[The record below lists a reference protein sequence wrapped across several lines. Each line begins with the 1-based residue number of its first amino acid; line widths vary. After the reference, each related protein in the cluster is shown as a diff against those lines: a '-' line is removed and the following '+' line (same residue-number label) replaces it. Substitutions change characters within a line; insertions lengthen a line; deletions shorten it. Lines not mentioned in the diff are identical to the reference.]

1 MTETKQELI
10 FKVDIIE
17 ARSLSKDDEVVHP
30 YAQITYGGIKH
41 KTDTIKKTQQPNWNC
56 SFEFDLNDILSH
68 KRRARSLKDHGLTLS
83 IYNKDRFTSVFLGQT
98 HWSLEELFSGQ
109 SVAYEENSAKWH
121 PLSHVRHHKR
131 FRLRKRREDTS
142 ASEAEQAEV
151 HVRYGL
157 IGKHDQTAENIAAEW
172 QNVLSMLS
180 VQEVPSPPELQSSS
194 STSSANQESRTM
206 VENSSTLSVSSTNT
220 PKTARP
226 RRKLRSKFSRRGKSQ
241 KRAGYYSRF
250 LSKVTGVTFLE
261 IESANDLPPE
271 RNLTRTGFDMDP
283 FVIVTYGV
291 NTFRTSAIRHNLNP
305 VWNEKLF
312 FHVRSS
318 QENYK
323 IKFAV
328 YDKDKFS
335 SNDFVASQEI
345 KLSDIVN
352 KTLES
357 AEKPVEPENMDGDHT
372 PADEIDRNMA
382 RYSIP
387 LTLARPDKWPEL
399 QPKLTIRAKF
409 VPYVEIRKLFW
420 TALAKTCDADSS
432 NTMSK
437 LEVQTMLETLGSNIS
452 ECTIDRFWKENNKD
466 LSEDLTMDELVN
478 SLEALLLDL
487 DERQKRVDVNALIE
501 SGQDVP
507 KDIANKKLSNPFFP
521 NSSDDESVSEAVGS
535 SDTEDDYDSDM
546 GYDSVEYD
554 ESISTSPETPD
565 EADYEVLA
573 EADGVQY
580 VDDSLESLKIHENEK
595 QHEHKDHNAHLAKE
609 KLIHLTECPICH
621 KTDLTKRMQMDTIT
635 HVAICAANDWTTVD
649 QFLIGNFGSEAQAQ
663 RRWFVKL
670 VSKVG
675 YGKYSEGENN
685 ANIIVQDRS
694 TGLLIDERMSV
705 YVRLG
710 MRLLYKGKKTGIH
723 TKAAHRIL
731 ANMSIKQGRRFDNP
745 NSVREIAP
753 FIKFHRLDLSEVL
766 EPIENFKTFNE
777 FFYRKL
783 KPGSR
788 PCDNPEDKRVAVST
802 ADCRMMAFPTVDD
815 ATRIWIKGVE
825 FSLAK
830 LLDDEEEA
838 KTFEGGALAIFRLA
852 PQDYHRYHS
861 PVDGT
866 VRKIHH
872 VKGEYYTVNPMA
884 IRTTLDVY
892 GDNKRDVVYMDTEV
906 FGRVAIVCIGAMMV
920 GSIVLTAKEG
930 DYLARTDELGYFA
943 FGGSTLVVLFEKDSI
958 QFDTDLIDN
967 ANRSLETL
975 VRVGNHIGVHP

>member
-1 MTETKQELI
+1 MAKQELI
-10 FKVDIIE
+10 FKIDIIE
-17 ARSLSKDDEVVHP
+17 AHSLIKDDEPIHP
-30 YAQITYGGIKH
+30 YAEVTLGGIKH
-41 KTDTIKKTQQPNWNC
+41 KTEAIKKSQKPNWNC
-56 SFEFDLNDILSH
+56 SFEFDLNDILNH
-68 KRRARSLKDHGLTLS
+68 KRRANALKDHGLTLAV
-83 IYNKDRFTSVFLGQT
+83 YNKDRFTSVFLGQAS
-98 HWSLEELFSGQ
+98 WALEELLRDQ

-121 PLSHVRHHKR
+121 ALSPVRHHKK
-131 FRLRKRREDTS
+131 FRLRKRREETS

-151 HVRYGL
+151 QVRFGL
-157 IGKHDQTAENIAAEW
+157 IGKHGQTSENIADEW
-172 QNVLSMLS
+172 QAVLNMFS
-180 VQEVPSPPELQSSS
+180 VSEVPSPPELQSSS
-194 STSSANQESRTM
+194 SSTSQDLKALATQNTSS
-206 VENSSTLSVSSTNT
+206 LSVNSAHSSK
-220 PKTARP
+220 PKSKRRLRARFN
-226 RRKLRSKFSRRGKSQ
+226 RNSKSQ
-241 KRAGYYSRF
+241 KQNQYYSRF

-261 IESANDLPPE
+261 IESAQDLPPE
-271 RNLTRTGFDMDP
+271 RNVTHTSFDMDP

-291 NTFRTSAIRHNLNP
+291 NTFRTRAIRHNLNP
-305 VWNEKLF
+305 VWNEKLY

-323 IKFAV
+323 LKFAV

-335 SNDFVASQEI
+335 RNDFVASQEI
-345 KLSDIVN
+345 TLSDIVN
-352 KTLES
+352 TNLEA
-357 AEKPVEPENMDGDHT
+357 AENPVDLDQVDRDHS
-372 PADEIDRNMA
+372 PADEIDRDMA

-387 LTLARPDKWPEL
+387 LKLAKPEKWPDL

-420 TALAKTCDADSS
+420 TALAKTCDADNS

-437 LEVQTMLETLGSNIS
+437 LEVQTMLETLGSTIS
-452 ECTIDRFWKENNKD
+452 ECTMNTFWEENGKD

-478 SLEALLLDL
+478 SLESLMVQL
-487 DERQKRVDVNALIE
+487 DERQKRTDVNTLIE
-501 SGQDVP
+501 AGKDVP
-507 KDIANKKLSNPFFP
+507 EELANKNTTNPFFP
-521 NSSDDESVSEAVGS
+521 GSSSDDDETADL
-535 SDTEDDYDSDM
+535 SDTEDDYDSDIS
-546 GYDSVEYD
+546 YDSAEYA
-554 ESISTSPETPD
+554 ESISTSPDTPD
-565 EADYEVLA
+565 EADYDVLA

-580 VDDSLESLKIHENEK
+580 VDDSLESLRIHENEK
-595 QHEHKDHNAHLAKE
+595 QPEHKDHDSHIKRE
-609 KLIHLTECPICH
+609 KIIQLSECPICH
-621 KTDLTKRMQMDTIT
+621 KVNLAKRRQMETMT

-710 MRLLYKGKKTGIH
+710 MRLLYKGMKTSVH
-723 TKAAHRIL
+723 TKTAHLIL
-731 ANMSIKQGRRFDNP
+731 TNMSIKQGRRFDNP

-753 FIKFHRLDLSEVL
+753 FIKFHQLDLSEVL

-783 KPGSR
+783 KPGAR

-815 ATRIWIKGVE
+815 ATRIWIKGTE
-825 FSLAK
+825 FSLSK
-830 LLDDEEEA
+830 LLDDPEEA
-838 KTFEGGALAIFRLA
+838 KAFEGGALAIFRLA

-872 VKGEYYTVNPMA
+872 VKGQYYTVNPMA

-892 GDNKRDVVYMDTEV
+892 GENKRDVVYMDSDE

-943 FGGSTLVVLFEKDSI
+943 FGGSTLVVLFEKDRMR
-958 QFDTDLIDN
+958 FDNDLIDN